1 MCVCLCVCIKKER
14 GLVREPLSLARTLCT
29 APTAAALCAATRQTG
44 KKKKKETTEH
54 TTRRH
59 HIRAS
64 PSRHISA
71 MLGGKEGHPLL
82 RNEDKKQDRKRER
95 KGASPAFV
103 SLFFLIGQWRKKIG
117 VLLPKTPAAGNWPHS
132 APPPLLAGTHFSQ
145 ISACHALRSLRVS
158 LILARVL
165 SIAQSPI

>member
-1 MCVCLCVCIKKER
+1 
-14 GLVREPLSLARTLCT
+14 
-29 APTAAALCAATRQTG
+29 
-44 KKKKKETTEH
+44 
-54 TTRRH
+54 
-59 HIRAS
+59 
-64 PSRHISA
+64 

-82 RNEDKKQDRKRER
+82 RNEDKKQDRKGKER
-95 KGASPAFV
+95 VRVLRLF
-103 SLFFLIGQWRKKIG
+103 LFFFLIGQWRKKKKKKNG

-165 SIAQSPI
+165 SIAHAPI